1 MIFRRKNKEFNV
13 INFGNGC
20 WGNDIVYDKNIT
32 KNICDMH
39 GWYCGKELFFFKNE
53 LKKGSLIIK
62 KFQDGYWY
70 GRIIKIEWCN
80 DPKDMFFATVRTI
93 TKDKMLS
100 KSEMKYLKDN
110 NLINIKRK

>member
-32 KNICDMH
+32 KN
-39 GWYCGKELFFFKNE
+39 
-53 LKKGSLIIK
+53 
-62 KFQDGYWY
+62 
-70 GRIIKIEWCN
+70 
-80 DPKDMFFATVRTI
+80 MFFATVRTI